1 MLMKY
6 ERHYEV
12 ISQLSLF
19 RFYKWQII
27 VFNFDIFPTQ
37 VPFYRILYELFFLFA
52 LSDDNLTQVLR
63 EKLRIAIKDGDKD
76 QLERVINEC
85 VVANLSELGPYI
97 NRARDVLE
105 DVEDE
110 RRYGRQIIV
119 FEGRTN

>member
-1 MLMKY
+1 M
-6 ERHYEV
+6 
-12 ISQLSLF
+12 
-19 RFYKWQII
+19 
-27 VFNFDIFPTQ
+27 
-37 VPFYRILYELFFLFA
+37 
-52 LSDDNLTQVLR
+52 TQVLR